1 MVQKLVLEKIL
12 EMRIVTIP
20 RLLVDGEEALVDP
33 LLEVQGG
40 LQGLQR

>member
-12 EMRIVTIP
+12 EVSIVTIP
-20 RLLVDGEEALVDP
+20 RLLVDSEEALVDP

-40 LQGLQR
+40 LQSL